1 MKKQVV
7 DLSNKN
13 ISEIDIPESIFGIKV
28 FPDLI
33 HQYIRYQ
40 NAKSRQGSH
49 KTKTR
54 SEIKGKAKKPFAQKG
69 TGNARQ
75 GSSKPPHYR
84 GGATSMGPQNR
95 DHSFSLNKKEKTLA
109 LRCALS
115 NKIKNED
122 IIFINS
128 LEVNNHKT
136 KKLFE
141 RLKKFKFKSALF
153 IHNDSDK
160 LIKLPLSQYYVPGWE
175 NHLYSYKRVCRE
187 GCVFNLNCG
196 CKSTIR
202 DYYNLMSDN
211 INIIC
216 CNQNTRFDLCWSD
229 KYCMEHFIH
238 NHLVK

>member
-1 MKKQVV
+1 MKKQIV

-109 LRCALS
+109 LKCALS
-115 NKIKNED
+115 NKSKKEE
-122 IIFINS
+122 IIFVDS
-128 LEVNNHKT
+128 LEIADHKT
-136 KKLFE
+136 KKLFNS
-141 RLKKFKFKSALF
+141 LKKFNFNSALF
-153 IHNDSDK
+153 IHSEKSKNENFKKASSNIPKLAMLSEKGLNVRDLMTFDK
-160 LIKLPLSQYYVPGWE
+160 IFIEKTAVEQIT
-175 NHLYSYKRVCRE
+175 KR
-187 GCVFNLNCG
+187 L
-196 CKSTIR
+196 T
-202 DYYNLMSDN
+202 
-211 INIIC
+211 
-216 CNQNTRFDLCWSD
+216 
-229 KYCMEHFIH
+229 
-238 NHLVK
+238 